1 MPHPNT
7 KSHEIA
13 DILRTE
19 ILRQQY
25 RSGERMPSERDLA
38 SRFDA
43 SRGAVREALSQL
55 EQLGLI
61 NTQPGGARVR
71 DIESASIAI
80 LGPLMELQDTP
91 DPKLVDQFL
100 RTFGALAAT
109 TAREALEKATPE
121 QLNQMQKM
129 VVLLSNYNGGL
140 DSKHA
145 QWTEFLK
152 YLGSVADNLVVRLIS
167 NDLQAQ
173 FVEQMAALDLKSAP
187 ARKKQ
192 NVYQVLDLVRQGLSE
207 KDAGLFFLGIQ
218 LYFDELR
225 FSVVEELEV
234 RPGSYQKQ
242 QINRKDIKPIV
253 SSSTSTREDLG
264 VVA

>member
-1 MPHPNT
+1 MASANT

-13 DILRTE
+13 DLLRTE

-38 SRFDA
+38 ARFDA

-80 LGPLMELQDTP
+80 LGSLMELHDSP
-91 DPKLVDQFL
+91 DPRLIDQFL

-129 VVLLSNYNGGL
+129 VVSLSNYNGDS
-140 DSKHA
+140 DSKLA
-145 QWTEFLK
+145 QWTEFFQ

-173 FVEQMAALDLKSAP
+173 FVEQMATLDLKSAP

-192 NVYQVLDLVRQGLSE
+192 NVNQVLGMVRRGLSG
-207 KDAGLFFLGIQ
+207 KDAELFFSGVQ

-225 FSVVEELEV
+225 FSVVEELEI
-234 RPGSYQKQ
+234 RTGSYQK
-242 QINRKDIKPIV
+242 RV
-253 SSSTSTREDLG
+253 S
-264 VVA
+264 

>member
-1 MPHPNT
+1 MSHPNT

-13 DILRTE
+13 DLLRTE

-38 SRFDA
+38 ARFDA

-80 LGPLMELQDTP
+80 LGSLMELHDSP
-91 DPKLVDQFL
+91 DPRLVDQFL

-129 VVLLSNYNGGL
+129 VVSLSNYNGGS

-192 NVYQVLDLVRQGLSE
+192 NVDKVLGFVRQGLSE
-207 KDAGLFFLGIQ
+207 KDAGLFFSGIQ

-225 FSVVEELEV
+225 FSVVEELEA
-234 RPGSYQKQ
+234 RLGSYQKKQ
-242 QINRKDIKPIV
+242 VNEMDMEPIV
-253 SSSTSTREDLG
+253 SGSTSTREDLG